1 MPSYETIV
9 PAGKINEEDLVE
21 LIEKVEKL
29 TKTKVT
35 IQSQFVLTT
44 EDTSISSML
53 DSLIE
58 AIPDGEPAAR
68 KNGKVKAAKKTAK
81 GKGDGEMTSHQVRIN
96 ATGELVSTQ
105 AFNKQLKAGLI
116 AELTSITNAKGEEF
130 VVMEGKLVKG
140 PQS

>member
-1 MPSYETIV
+1 MT
-9 PAGKINEEDLVE
+9 A
-21 LIEKVEKL
+21 LIEEVSRI
-29 TKTKVT
+29 TKAKIT
-35 IQSQFVLTT
+35 ISSQFVIMT
-44 EDTSISSML
+44 EDATISSML
-53 DSLIE
+53 DTLVE

-68 KNGKVKAAKKTAK
+68 KNGKVKATKSQ
-81 GKGDGEMTSHQVRIN
+81 GKSDGEMTSHQVRIN
-96 ATGELVSTQ
+96 ATGELISTQ

>member
-1 MPSYETIV
+1 METTI
-9 PAGKINEEDLVE
+9 PASKVSEADLIALVDKVKSITKSDIKIEAQYV
-21 LIEKVEKL
+21 I
-29 TKTKVT
+29 
-35 IQSQFVLTT
+35 TT
-44 EDTSISSML
+44 SNVNVSIML
-53 DSLIE
+53 DSLVD
-58 AIPDGEPAAR
+58 AISADQPAAR
-68 KNGKVKAAKKTAK
+68 KNGKVKATKKAK
-81 GKGDGEMTSHQVRIN
+81 GKSDGEMTSHQVRIN

>member
-1 MPSYETIV
+1 MQTFETVV
-9 PAGKINEEDLVE
+9 PAGKVTEAGLTA
-21 LIEKVEKL
+21 LIEEVSKL
-29 TKTKVT
+29 TKAKIT
-35 IQSQFVLTT
+35 ISSQFVIMT
-44 EDTSISSML
+44 EDANISSML
-53 DSLIE
+53 DTLVE

-68 KNGKVKAAKKTAK
+68 KNGKVKATKKAK
-81 GKGDGEMTSHQVRIN
+81 GKSDGEMTSHQVRIN